1 MAQFTTPF
9 SLFMTTWQMNSKQLT
24 SSGDIDTVVRVWT
37 RESKHNY
44 ENNSNINEEF
54 VCPSASKFVIEFD
67 SRCHTE
73 RR

>member
-1 MAQFTTPF
+1 MQIDCE
-9 SLFMTTWQMNSKQLT
+9 QL
-24 SSGDIDTVVRVWT
+24 SSSTEVESVVRVWT

-54 VCPSASKFVIEFD
+54 VCPSASKFVLEFD
-67 SRCHTE
+67 PRCCTE